1 MAAGHSVDAA
11 RWQEAFECLL
21 GRIAGRFKRVEPRR
35 RVRRLVLGL
44 LSDLPRKNCWT
55 IAEWAGEATPDGM
68 QHLLGRAKWDAD
80 AVRDDVRGYVVEH
93 LHDDQAVLVVDE
105 TGDVKKGTGTV
116 GVQRQYTG
124 TAGRIENAQ
133 VAVYLVYAGR
143 RGHAAVDRELYVP
156 RSWTSDPDRC
166 LAAGLAEETAFA
178 TKPELAER
186 MVARFLDA
194 GHRAPW
200 VAGDEVY
207 GGNPKLR
214 TALEERGTG
223 YVLAVPCSHEVTTGA
238 GKFRAD
244 TLAKKVP
251 KRGWQKLSAGAGA
264 KGHRYYDWA
273 VVDLADPRPGTRQL
287 LIRRN
292 RSSGELAYYRCYS
305 PTQVPLTELVRVAGS
320 RWRVEEFFQ
329 SGKGL
334 AGLDEHQVRRYA
346 SWSRWVTLAML
357 AHAFLAVVR
366 ADEHARH
373 PAPDSLTPLACNEI
387 QRLFITLV
395 VQPIHT
401 AAYRLRWSTWR
412 RRHQARSQTSHYQRQ
427 VAQTNY
433 SWSIKR
439 QGLELNGAERPMN
452 WATTESHTPKT
463 TFFAADP
470 QVASSS
476 RAIDHQSWLVTRT
489 A

>member
-1 MAAGHSVDAA
+1 M
-11 RWQEAFECLL
+11 
-21 GRIAGRFKRVEPRR
+21 GRIAGRFARVEPRR
-35 RVRRLVLGL
+35 RAGRLVLGL
-44 LSDLPRKNCWT
+44 LADLPRKNCWT
-55 IAEWAGEATPDGM
+55 IAEWAGESTPDGM

-80 AVRDDVRGYVVEH
+80 QVRDDLREYAVEH

-124 TAGRIENAQ
+124 TAGRIETAQ
-133 VAVYLVYAGR
+133 VAVYLVYAGQ

-166 LAAGLAEETAFA
+166 RAAGLGGESTFA
-178 TKPELAER
+178 TKPELAAR

-194 GHRAPW
+194 GHQAAW

-214 TALEERGTG
+214 GVLEERCTG
-223 YVLAVPCSHEVTTGA
+223 YVLAVACSHEATTGA

-244 TLAKKVP
+244 ILAKKVP
-251 KRGWQKLSAGAGA
+251 KRAWQKLSAGTGA
-264 KGHRYYDWA
+264 KGHRFYDWA
-273 VVDLADPRPGTRQL
+273 VIDLADPRPGSRQL

-292 RSSGELAYYRCYS
+292 RSTGELAYYRCYS
-305 PTQVPLTELVRVAGS
+305 PTPVPLTTLVRVAGS

-366 ADEHARH
+366 AEEHDRR
-373 PAPDSLTPLACNEI
+373 PIPKGLTPLSCNEV
-387 QRLFITLV
+387 QHLFITLV
-395 VQPIHT
+395 VQPTHDT
-401 AAYRLRWSTWR
+401 VHRLRWSDWR
-412 RRHQARSQTSHYQRQ
+412 RRHQARSKAGHYQRQ
-427 VAQTNY
+427 A
-433 SWSIKR
+433 
-439 QGLELNGAERPMN
+439 AE
-452 WATTESHTPKT
+452 A
-463 TFFAADP
+463 
-470 QVASSS
+470 
-476 RAIDHQSWLVTRT
+476 
-489 A
+489 